1 MARLNDPQ
9 TESLEALKKR
19 FLRQNREIA
28 RVNSTQSVRIRNLE
42 DETTRLLTENI
53 ELREQVIKLQA
64 SLDRRE
70 KARVI
75 VESVEATKKK
85 LEEKVAEL
93 DGIVKGLGQAI
104 TTSPEG
110 KLAVRQ
116 PRAHI
121 ISHHQRIWKSQ
132 LTLGEMHDG
141 QLPAI
146 HEDARSRR
154 NSLNVEEHRRNSLNF
169 EEINLPPPQLEDNI
183 HDDSDEDLKPPVSSL
198 LDIRPRRRRDSAMA
212 IDLGVLNKP
221 AAPSEA
227 RPPAPSNENTIS
239 KASKRKFEREAEAV
253 MELVADMEF
262 KFSKISEQ
270 PIEVVRSV
278 GGVESAGT
286 ADAPRSAEEDQA
298 QEGQH
303 KAREE
308 GAPSKIVRLVLNS
321 DARKRKEA
329 PVSIGEEYAPPI
341 APAISTSSRRALGP
355 KSTNSDPTNSPLK
368 QARIAS
374 ALGKD
379 EKGYGKP
386 EKVDLPPPP
395 LMKAYR
401 SSHARDVDPSPLDT
415 EQPTNVRASRRA
427 KSGVNYALPNL
438 RDKMRRDDRAAEAAR
453 GEGRTQKRSSA
464 GRSRSK
470 ESVVEGELKVK
481 SEDPEDAD
489 DEDQWL
495 NLPPMPPMP
504 LPTQTSRLE
513 EDLRKHKERGIG
525 GLLERKPSRERE
537 RREKDLESGLPPS
550 VISHRKRRTSSL
562 HCPPNGMNPGNE
574 EEGRS
579 RAAFGHGEGKRK
591 TVTTEGPDPSTDCN
605 HRTLIDAS
613 TTRKKVYSH
622 LPPSSTNVE
631 DNEGVFEGVR
641 GSRRVTLGGVPI
653 GSEGAR
659 TVRGVKSSGHLTSE
673 DGGDD
678 ERRRLGPPGPGIGAR
693 RRSMML

>member
-70 KARVI
+70 KARVV

-85 LEEKVAEL
+85 LEEKVVEL
-93 DGIVKGLGQAI
+93 DEIVKGLGQAI

-110 KLAVRQ
+110 KSAVRQ

-121 ISHHQRIWKSQ
+121 ASHHQRIWKSQ

-169 EEINLPPPQLEDNI
+169 EEINLPPPQPEDNT

-221 AAPSEA
+221 AVPSKTQ
-227 RPPAPSNENTIS
+227 PPAPSNENTIS

-262 KFSKISEQ
+262 KFSRISEQ
-270 PIEVVRSV
+270 PVEVVRSM

-286 ADAPRSAEEDQA
+286 AEAPRSAEEDQA

-303 KAREE
+303 KAREG

-329 PVSIGEEYAPPI
+329 SVSIGEEYAPPI

-355 KSTNSDPTNSPLK
+355 KSTNSDPANSPLK
-368 QARIAS
+368 QASIAS

-386 EKVDLPPPP
+386 EKVDLPPP

-401 SSHARDVDPSPLDT
+401 SSHTRDADPPPPDT
-415 EQPTNVRASRRA
+415 EQATNVRASRRA

-453 GEGRTQKRSSA
+453 GEGRTQKRSA
-464 GRSRSK
+464 TGRSRSK
-470 ESVVEGELKVK
+470 ESVVESELKVK
-481 SEDPEDAD
+481 REDPEDAD

-495 NLPPMPPMP
+495 NLPPMPP
-504 LPTQTSRLE
+504 PTQTSRLE

-550 VISHRKRRTSSL
+550 VISQRKRRTSSL
-562 HCPPNGMNPGNE
+562 HCPPNGINPKDE

-579 RAAFGHGEGKRK
+579 RAAFGHGEGTRK

-613 TTRKKVYSH
+613 TARKKVYSH
-622 LPPSSTNVE
+622 LPPSSTNAE
-631 DNEGVFEGVR
+631 DNEGVFESVR
-641 GSRRVTLGGVPI
+641 GSRRVTLGGDPI
-653 GSEGAR
+653 GGEGAR
-659 TVRGVKSSGHLTSE
+659 TVRGVKSSGYLTSE

-678 ERRRLGPPGPGIGAR
+678 ERRRLGLPGPGIGAR